1 MLTVTQIDYIKHLRE
16 NEGASISEI
25 ASRLKCSWKTAKKYA
40 DGEVDL
46 QKRHRRARKKTVME
60 GYEEFIE
67 AMLEENSLYL
77 ESKEKPQ
84 KLSLM
89 SLKR

>member
-1 MLTVTQIDYIKHLRE
+1 MATVTQIDYIKHLRE

-46 QKRHRRARKKTVME
+46 QKRHRRARK
-60 GYEEFIE
+60 
-67 AMLEENSLYL
+67 
-77 ESKEKPQ
+77 
-84 KLSLM
+84 
-89 SLKR
+89 